1 MLFALEEK
9 KNKENK
15 NCCKIFLMLIWKKF
29 YNIIVCH
36 FPNGTYVNS
45 LSNSHLLF
53 QIIKWSY

>member
-1 MLFALEEK
+1 
-9 KNKENK
+9 
-15 NCCKIFLMLIWKKF
+15 MLIWKKF
-29 YNIIVCH
+29 YNIIVCL